1 MNKKVVILGAA
12 GKMGQALIR
21 CILEKNI
28 SGLDLIGAIDLWD
41 DENLGKDVGIT
52 LGLEE
57 CNVNLTSDLNAVGPN
72 ADVIIDF
79 SSHVSTSGNAER
91 IASWNTAWV
100 IGTTGLNEDELK
112 IINNT
117 SKQIPVVI
125 SGNMSL
131 GINILCNL
139 VKSAS
144 KVLRDKGFDIEII
157 EKHHNQKK
165 DAPSGTALMLG
176 ESVASG
182 YEIDL
187 DNSKK
192 NGRSGLIG
200 KRNDNEIGFHAIR
213 GGDIIGDHSVIFAG
227 VGEILEFSHRA
238 TNRNVFALGALVA
251 AKWLVDQKAGLYNM
265 IDVLGL

>member
-1 MNKKVVILGAA
+1 MSKKVVILGAA
-12 GKMGQALIR
+12 GKMGQTLIH
-21 CILEKNI
+21 CILEKKV
-28 SGLDLIGAIDLWD
+28 SGLDLVGAIDLWD

-52 LGLEE
+52 LGLEK
-57 CNVNLTSDLNAVGPN
+57 CNVNLTSDLNTVGPN

-100 IGTTGLNEDELK
+100 IGTTGLNEDELE
-112 IINNT
+112 IINNV
-117 SKQIPVVI
+117 SKQIPVVM

-139 VKSAS
+139 VESAS
-144 KVLRDKGFDIEII
+144 KKLRDKGFDIEIL

-187 DNSKK
+187 DKSKRD
-192 NGRSGLIG
+192 GRSGLVG
-200 KRNDNEIGFHAIR
+200 KRNHNEIGFHSIR
-213 GGDIIGDHSVIFAG
+213 GGDIIGDHSVLFAG
-227 VGEILEFSHRA
+227 SGEMLEFSHRA
-238 TNRNVFALGALVA
+238 TDRNVFALGALVA
-251 AKWLVDQKAGLYNM
+251 AKWLVDKNTGLYSMN
-265 IDVLGL
+265 DVLDL